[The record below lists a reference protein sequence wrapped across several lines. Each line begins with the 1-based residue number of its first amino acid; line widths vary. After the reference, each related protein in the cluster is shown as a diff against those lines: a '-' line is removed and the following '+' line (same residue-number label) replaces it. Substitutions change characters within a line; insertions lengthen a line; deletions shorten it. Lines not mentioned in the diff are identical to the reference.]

1 MPPKKTKH
9 ISTVVAAEV
18 VKQDSKAARKA
29 NTYVLDVVRGD
40 DEDGDDSEELDD
52 MLTESSEDEDED
64 VKPTKKKLDINAY
77 LSRTPLLILLNK

>member
-9 ISTVVAAEV
+9 ISPVVAAEV

-64 VKPTKKKLDINAY
+64 VKPKKK
-77 LSRTPLLILLNK
+77 SQKPLKGKQRKQLNV